1 MVVSTNW
8 SRSKTFSAT
17 GKDQNR
23 EYQEIV
29 KEAKASKKTKKGLK
43 ASKINKFLAN
53 NKHFA
58 GCYAQ
63 DEIQFLSIQSFPV
76 CFIVNFD
83 ERSRRG
89 SHWIALRITRKKVEV
104 FDPLGFN
111 SKVWP
116 KIPFHLLLFLK
127 TLSFDRKII
136 FNRQIQSVKSSLC
149 GYFCLYFIMARNRFS
164 FQTICSSFSSD
175 LFKNDSILIYLLRS
189 CK

>member
-8 SRSKTFSAT
+8 SGSKTFSAT

-43 ASKINKFLAN
+43 ASKINKFLASY
-53 NKHFA
+53 KHFA

-63 DEIQFLSIQSFPV
+63 NEIKFLSIQSRCV
-76 CFIVNFD
+76 SLLVNFD
-83 ERSRRG
+83 KRSYRG
-89 SHWIALRITRKKVEV
+89 SHWISQRVTRKKVEV

-116 KIPFHLLLFLK
+116 KIPF
-127 TLSFDRKII
+127 TYS
-136 FNRQIQSVKSSLC
+136 
-149 GYFCLYFIMARNRFS
+149 
-164 FQTICSSFSSD
+164 CS
-175 LFKNDSILIYLLRS
+175 
-189 CK
+189 

>member
-1 MVVSTNW
+1 MVVSTKW

-17 GKDQNR
+17 GKDQN
-23 EYQEIV
+23 QEIV

-43 ASKINKFLAN
+43 ASKINKFLAS

-63 DEIQFLSIQSFPV
+63 DEIKFLSIQSRCVSFL
-76 CFIVNFD
+76 VNFD
-83 ERSRRG
+83 ERSQRG
-89 SHWIALRITRKKVEV
+89 SHWVALRITRKKIEV

-116 KIPFHLLLFLK
+116 KIPFHLLVFLK
-127 TLSFDRKII
+127 TLSYHRKII

-164 FQTICSSFSSD
+164 FQIICSSFSSD
-175 LFKNDSILIYLLRS
+175 LLKNDFILIYLLRS
-189 CK
+189 IQ